1 MIEAW
6 PMRKWKIM
14 AVCAMLI
21 GVLGGCLGSGEAANK
36 SDERLRVRVGA
47 FYSAWKNNKME
58 TIRRLVSQN
67 FRDNDP
73 GLAALEEVLR
83 RTRIASFQPPAVEDE
98 LNMKR
103 VVVKATTDAGATMEQ
118 TTYWKY
124 ERGDWYLE
132 VLD

>member
-1 MIEAW
+1 MKRRAIIVA
-6 PMRKWKIM
+6 
-14 AVCAMLI
+14 CAMGL
-21 GVLGGCLGSGEAANK
+21 GVLGGCLGGGEAANK

-47 FYSAWKNNKME
+47 FYSAWKTGKME
-58 TIRRLVSQN
+58 TIRKLVSQN

-83 RTRIASFQPPAVEDE
+83 RTRIASFQPPRIEDE
-98 LNMKR
+98 LNMKCVKVT
-103 VVVKATTDAGATMEQ
+103 VVLDNGESVEQ
-118 TTYWKY
+118 ISYWKF

>member
-1 MIEAW
+1 
-6 PMRKWKIM
+6 MRTWKIN
-14 AVCAMLI
+14 AACAMLI
-21 GVLGGCLGSGEAANK
+21 GALGGCLGSGEAANK

-47 FYSAWKNNKME
+47 FYSAWKTGKME

-67 FRDNDP
+67 FRDNDRD
-73 GLAALEEVLR
+73 LAAFQEMMGKR
-83 RTRIASFQPPAVEDE
+83 RIASFQPPRIEDE

-103 VVVKATTDAGATMEQ
+103 VSVKMALDNDESVEQ
-118 TTYWKY
+118 ISYWKF